1 MDRVGRAP
9 AVKGLH
15 ATGPGDGACDL
26 LTPTAARGPHLS
38 LFEVQAMSQNTF
50 LLAVSE
56 RPPTFNIRITISA
69 TILAFSAINVYN
81 LLFNYVFQAALPFQ
95 QGGQD
100 LAFLWSR
107 LHSINC
113 YRF

>member
-1 MDRVGRAP
+1 M
-9 AVKGLH
+9 KGPH

-26 LTPTAARGPHLS
+26 LTPTAAHGPHLS
-38 LFEVQAMSQNTF
+38 PFEVQAMSQNTF

-56 RPPTFNIRITISA
+56 RPPTFDIRITLPA
-69 TILAFSAINVYN
+69 TILAISAINVYS
-81 LLFNYVFQAALPFQ
+81 LLFSYVFQAALPFQ

-107 LHSINC
+107 LHCVNC